1 MGTVLEAD
9 QKDSVRRNSSGHAN
23 RFVRKLHICVDH
35 VEVINTF
42 EFTAFSGTVNLSLIV
57 T

>member
-9 QKDSVRRNSSGHAN
+9 QKDSVRRNSLGHAN